1 MIFLSDMG
9 ELMSENK
16 QLRAEA
22 QKLKEKAAYNIGR
35 AAFLEKQVE
44 DFKRQLREL
53 DAKEARP

>member
-1 MIFLSDMG
+1 MG